1 MARYKISKGNLKE
14 FFGLFKSNKP
24 KDREAID
31 KMIAKHPGL
40 IAIDKE
46 LARLNKKAGKIISK
60 DKDYQDFLKRN
71 NIDIKNTFK

>member
-1 MARYKISKGNLKE
+1 
-14 FFGLFKSNKP
+14 
-24 KDREAID
+24 
-31 KMIAKHPGL
+31 MIANHPGL

-46 LARLNKKAGKIISK
+46 LARLNKKAGKMISK

>member
-1 MARYKISKGNLKE
+1 MARYKISKENINE

-24 KDREAID
+24 KDRKAVE
-31 KMIAKHPGL
+31 KMIAMHPGL
-40 IAIDKE
+40 RAIDKE
-46 LARLNKKAGKIISK
+46 LTRLNKKAADVISK